1 MSLVVLDTDVL
12 TLYQF
17 GDPVVVQPV
26 NSSST
31 LTTATHNSDSRPRR
45 VVGMNLLLVEAV
57 DTNKIGEVRG
67 GTSGS
72 GCASAE
78 SSVKNILI
86 EAFD

>member
-1 MSLVVLDTDVL
+1 VRGGFARVGVRSDRANLGGRAVTVVR
-12 TLYQF
+12 
-17 GDPVVVQPV
+17 G
-26 NSSST
+26 
-31 LTTATHNSDSRPRR
+31 

-86 EAFD
+86 EAFDSRR

>member
-1 MSLVVLDTDVL
+1 VRSDRANLVGRAVT
-12 TLYQF
+12 
-17 GDPVVVQPV
+17 VV
-26 NSSST
+26 
-31 LTTATHNSDSRPRR
+31 RG

-67 GTSGS
+67 GTSGG

-86 EAFD
+86 EAFDSRR